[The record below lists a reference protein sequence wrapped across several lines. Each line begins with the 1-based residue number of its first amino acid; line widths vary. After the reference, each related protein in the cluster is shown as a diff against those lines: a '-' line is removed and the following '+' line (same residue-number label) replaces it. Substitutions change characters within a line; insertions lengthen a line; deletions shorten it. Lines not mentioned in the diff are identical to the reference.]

1 MQKEKRQMKPL
12 EIASGVFMA
21 DVGAIGAG
29 LHSPNLDL
37 AVLAGVSAP
46 WRPLVKLF
54 PHQKYNCK

>member
-1 MQKEKRQMKPL
+1 MKPL